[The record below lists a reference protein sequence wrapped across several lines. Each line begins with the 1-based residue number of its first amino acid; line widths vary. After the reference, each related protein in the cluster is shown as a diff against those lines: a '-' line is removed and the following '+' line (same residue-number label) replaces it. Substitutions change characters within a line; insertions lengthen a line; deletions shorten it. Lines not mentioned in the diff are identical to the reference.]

1 LVDEFGS
8 DHFKVLAFPC
18 NQFGYQEPGT
28 HEEILDFVETEFKA
42 KDKFTWFEKGHVN
55 GGSTREVFSFLK
67 RELPS
72 KSDSSSDI
80 EWNFAKFLVDK
91 RGIPYKRYSS
101 KTSPLKF
108 KSDIELLL
116 KQDKATE

>member
-1 LVDEFGS
+1 MEYIYNPFAVNFYLI
-8 DHFKVLAFPC
+8 
-18 NQFGYQEPGT
+18 NQEPGT
-28 HEEILDFVETEFKA
+28 HEEILDFVETNFKA

-72 KSDSSSDI
+72 KTDSSSDVK
-80 EWNFAKFLVDK
+80 WNFEKFLVDK
-91 RGIPYKRYSS
+91 NGIPYKRYSS

-108 KSDIELLL
+108 KNDIALLL
-116 KQDKATE
+116 KQDESIKE